1 MTQEAA
7 SFVIWKPKHDGH
19 APPNWREGMKWA
31 VDLNDGT
38 GFSGFDTLTEAVP
51 WNRSSTYRVPP
62 EALNSPNDDASGD
75 VDAWRRN
82 EAPIDKRKALRG
94 FIQIIKDYPPE
105 MLAEE
110 GITLAP
116 EKDWATELW
125 ADVLE
130 AWDMHETAELVRRGA
145 HGAAFVGPINL
156 LRTRFEQMK
165 G

>member
-1 MTQEAA
+1 MTEYK
-7 SFVIWKPKHDGH
+7 IWTPEYSGH
-19 APPNWREGMKWA
+19 TQPNWREGMEWGE
-31 VDLNDGT
+31 VIGEQDFGRSGT
-38 GFSGFDTLTEAVP
+38 PAWIRGWLYKVP
-51 WNRSSTYRVPP
+51 A

-116 EKDWATELW
+116 EKDWATELSEELRELYLYDQRNE
-125 ADVLE
+125 AIALIRERVVL
-130 AWDMHETAELVRRGA
+130 
-145 HGAAFVGPINL
+145 
-156 LRTRFEQMK
+156 K
-165 G
+165 GEG